1 MMVAS
6 PLCDGERL
14 SELMA
19 PADAGQD
26 GAHRGRTGV
35 GGRTDAAAAQAGAGA
50 GDFGV
55 ECV

>member
-1 MMVAS
+1 MVAS